1 MKSVKYCYEIEKSPA
16 LKSILCI
23 ELSIV
28 LSTVECSVE
37 PVEYSLELSIV

>member
-16 LKSILCI
+16 LKCILCI

-28 LSTVECSVE
+28 SSTVECSIVL
-37 PVEYSLELSIV
+37 SLLSIVLS

>member
-28 LSTVECSVE
+28 LSTVECSIVL
-37 PVEYSLELSIV
+37 SLLSIVLS